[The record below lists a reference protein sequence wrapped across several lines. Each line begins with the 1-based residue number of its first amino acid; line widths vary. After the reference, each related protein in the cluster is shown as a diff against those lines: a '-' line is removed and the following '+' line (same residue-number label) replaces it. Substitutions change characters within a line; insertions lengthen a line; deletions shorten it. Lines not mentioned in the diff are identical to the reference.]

1 MKIGTE
7 ELCDKIDIFQRRNKD
22 VAERNDVFVLEVL
35 EQLELT
41 VCALCEHRCAERL
54 HDLLDCDILV
64 GKLIPGRT
72 NEAKSSHANRLEIG
86 VSRGD
91 LECGAKDL
99 GAYELGHGEYV
110 IFLDERFEGE
120 EKK

>member
-1 MKIGTE
+1 MSVGGAGSVGTS
-7 ELCDKIDIFQRRNKD
+7 K
-22 VAERNDVFVLEVL
+22 
-35 EQLELT
+35 
-41 VCALCEHRCAERL
+41 
-54 HDLLDCDILV
+54 
-64 GKLIPGRT
+64 RT
-72 NEAKSSHANRLEIG
+72 YQTRPKAPMPTGWRSEYLRANR
-86 VSRGD
+86 VSNVTVVSFKCMASLPRGD